1 MTISFPTRR
10 SSDLCPIKLPSPPP
24 RIAGPPTGKKLSPM
38 HWPAAA
44 HGGIIRNHLDSR
56 KPLSMN
62 AAKRAQI
69 FARLQAADPH
79 PTTGLEYGSTFQL
92 LVAVMLSAQATDK
105 SVNLAT
111 KKFFPRHGTP
121 QGLLALGQ
129 EALADFIKTIG
140 LYKTKSANVIKTCQ
154 RLIDHYQRSEEH
166 TSELQSLMRISYAV
180 FCLKQKK

>member
-1 MTISFPTRR
+1 MILR
-10 SSDLCPIKLPSPPP
+10 PP
-24 RIAGPPTGKKLSPM
+24 RSTRTDTLFPY
-38 HWPAAA
+38 
-44 HGGIIRNHLDSR
+44 
-56 KPLSMN
+56 
-62 AAKRAQI
+62 
-69 FARLQAADPH
+69 
-79 PTTGLEYGSTFQL
+79 TTHFRTI
-92 LVAVMLSAQATDK
+92 SAQATDK